1 MQTVFESSAKSPRFT
16 YSEYTEGKNRISAFR
31 TATNLRTLKKS
42 TSDLFAVSEGG
53 QQQAS
58 STLRCVKLI
67 TCSGVTFSNIVP
79 LNENQNTVRRMQ
91 AHFLTKHT
99 WKEDC
104 VTAGKPSNCTEEQ
117 CSHDWFP
124 HAWHLRRMPSSRYD
138 FVQSLIHSECNCY
151 MYDPSIIPPIW

>member
-1 MQTVFESSAKSPRFT
+1 MTTWTVPLQMQTVFESSAKSPRFT

-67 TCSGVTFSNIVP
+67 DHLLWRYIFKHSATKWKSEYCSTNASTLFDQTHLEGGLRDSRKALELYRRTMLPRLVSARMASKKNAFIAIRLRAE
-79 LNENQNTVRRMQ
+79 LNT
-91 AHFLTKHT
+91 
-99 WKEDC
+99 
-104 VTAGKPSNCTEEQ
+104 
-117 CSHDWFP
+117 
-124 HAWHLRRMPSSRYD
+124 
-138 FVQSLIHSECNCY
+138 
-151 MYDPSIIPPIW
+151 